1 MRKHTTIDLDM
12 DLIREAG
19 TVLGTNRVTDTVH
32 AALDDVVR
40 RRLRMGLVDFTPAL
54 DLGDLDVLRTHRF
67 GEAPADYGTSKSR
80 RREGKRPD

>member
-67 GEAPADYGTSKSR
+67 VEAPADHGTRKSR